1 MLNIRADTNP
11 TNAQI
16 KSDPKIEL
24 STKTSDQVVVNP
36 ERL

>member
-11 TNAQI
+11 TNAI

-36 ERL
+36 ERF